1 MVKIIEHFGLDGQGC
16 TQHNVEFLDL
26 YLGIDNK
33 LFLDYNKILL
43 GNSVLYAVMR
53 ADINVFMNNL
63 FRCLANNNNE
73 DLSLLLDGLHETNA
87 TCLGLSK
94 GRPKGKSVGNELKE
108 KIFQNLQFLKRAM
121 AQGNFEIDTIYFG
134 IENIGPDRIS
144 DIVTSIIKSR
154 LIEFTLQQC
163 VKHSILTQRVA
174 INKVFDSRTGL
185 WGAKFVNLPVY
196 LNKPVIM
203 IPKSMV
209 STYSGISGTFDS
221 FVRYGFNN
229 FFKVSNQYKKL
240 VRGADGNL
248 NKDLNRKEFD
258 EYNKGIG
265 INNKAI
271 SQKMLTELKN
281 SDVVKAFSEIRKK
294 ISILNDDE
302 IIEIIDDNI
311 RKAN

>member
-1 MVKIIEHFGLDGQGC
+1 MVKIIEHFGLEAQGC

-43 GNSVLYAVMR
+43 GNSAFYGVMR

-63 FRCLANNNNE
+63 FRFLANNNA
-73 DLSLLLDGLHETNA
+73 DLSLLLDGLHETNE
-87 TCLGLSK
+87 TYLGLSK

-154 LIEFTLQQC
+154 LIEFTQQQC
-163 VKHSILTQRVA
+163 VKHSILTQRVPV
-174 INKVFDSRTGL
+174 NKVFDSRRGL

-203 IPKSMV
+203 IPKNMV
-209 STYSGISGTFDS
+209 STYAGISGTFDS

-265 INNKAI
+265 VNNKAI

-294 ISILNDDE
+294 ISILSDDE
-302 IIEIIDDNI
+302 IIEIIEDNI

>member
-1 MVKIIEHFGLDGQGC
+1 MVKIIEHFGLDVQGC
-16 TQHNVEFLDL
+16 TQHNVEFLNL
-26 YLGIDNK
+26 YLGVDNK

-43 GNSVLYAVMR
+43 GNSALYAVMR

-63 FRCLANNNNE
+63 FRCLANNNNK

-108 KIFQNLQFLKRAM
+108 KMFQNLQFLKRAM

-154 LIEFTLQQC
+154 LIEFTQQQC
-163 VKHSILTQRVA
+163 VKHSILTQKVA

-209 STYSGISGTFDS
+209 STYAGIFGTFDS

-281 SDVVKAFSEIRKK
+281 SDVVKAFSEIRRK

-302 IIEIIDDNI
+302 IIEIIDDHI